1 MAKTTAEKLLTTD
14 EKITQLMDERKQL
27 IQKQREEERKAKNN
41 RFNKRHGLLESMLP
55 EIIGLTDEQYKIF
68 LERAVSNDTVRKII
82 KSITTQNAKPID
94 EKQASIPAH
103 DEDNDS

>member
-27 IQKQREEERKAKNN
+27 IQKQKDEERKKKNS

-55 EIIGLTDEQYKIF
+55 EIIGLTDEQYKTF
-68 LERAVSNDTVRKII
+68 LERAVANDTVRKII
-82 KSITTQNAKPID
+82 KNITTQNVKPID
-94 EKQASIPAH
+94 EKH
-103 DEDNDS
+103 DLSSAQNEDSGS